1 MTGGPRGLPRLS
13 ETGRVSLMRRTG
25 TILANDSLLLLTA
38 VIWGLAFV
46 AQRMGMDHIGPF
58 TYNALRF
65 ALGSLS
71 LLPVILLRRRAGG
84 ASTAAG
90 AARVTASDAPPAG
103 AAPAPQ
109 PAVQR
114 GIGSLPAGL
123 LAGGVLFLGA
133 SLQQAGLVST
143 TAGKAGFITGLYV
156 VLVPLAGLLWGQ
168 RTSWSAWAGALLS
181 VGGLFLL
188 SVTDTFT
195 MERGDL
201 LVLIGAFCWTGHV
214 QILGW
219 LSPRTDPIRL
229 SCVQFAVCSLGSAA
243 AALLGEPASMA
254 GILAAALPILYGG
267 ILSVGVAFTL
277 QVVAQRRA
285 PPAHAAILLSLES
298 VFAALGGGLLLGER
312 LGARGVAG
320 CAIMFAGMIISQVPL
335 IAVSLAGSRRRV

>member
-1 MTGGPRGLPRLS
+1 
-13 ETGRVSLMRRTG
+13 MRRAG
-25 TILANDSLLLLTA
+25 TIVANDSLLLLTA

-65 ALGSLS
+65 ALGSLC
-71 LLPVILLRRRAGG
+71 LVPVILLRRSR
-84 ASTAAG
+84 
-90 AARVTASDAPPAG
+90 PPAG
-103 AAPAPQ
+103 QPQSPPAEL
-109 PAVQR
+109 R
-114 GIGSLPAGL
+114 RMGSLRGGL

-133 SLQQAGLVST
+133 SLQQIGLVST

-168 RTSWSAWAGALLS
+168 RAGWSAWAGALLS
-181 VGGLFLL
+181 VAGLFLL
-188 SVTDTFT
+188 SVTETLT

-201 LVLIGAFCWTGHV
+201 LVLIGAFCWTAHV
-214 QILGW
+214 QIVGW
-219 LSPRTDPIRL
+219 LSPRIDPIRL
-229 SCVQFAVCSLGSAA
+229 SCAQFAVCSLASAI
-243 AALLGEPASMA
+243 AALLTETASF
-254 GILAAALPILYGG
+254 GGVLAAGLPVLYGG
-267 ILSVGVAFTL
+267 VLSVGIGFTL

-312 LGARGVAG
+312 LGARGAAG
-320 CAIMFAGMIISQVPL
+320 SAIMFVGMIVSQVPL